1 MGVGTV
7 KGSPEA
13 ALQKK
18 WLTERYH
25 APSDDLNQPVD
36 FSAAGKFEDVVMAL
50 ALKVADAP
58 QAPQWKAD
66 SFFVRFVPET
76 ASGK

>member
-1 MGVGTV
+1 V

-13 ALQKK
+13 ALQKQ

-36 FSAAGKFEDVVMAL
+36 LATAGKFETVLTAL
-50 ALKVADAP
+50 ALKVANAP
-58 QAPQWKAD
+58 QPPQWNSD
-66 SFFVRFVPET
+66 SFFIRFAPRT
-76 ASGK
+76 ATGK